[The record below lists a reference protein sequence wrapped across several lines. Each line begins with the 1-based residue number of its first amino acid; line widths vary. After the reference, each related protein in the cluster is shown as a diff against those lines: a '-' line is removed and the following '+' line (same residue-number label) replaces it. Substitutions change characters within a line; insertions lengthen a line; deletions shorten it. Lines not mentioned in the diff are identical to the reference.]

1 MSKRRIWMIGICS
14 SGSAGVVLYRVFGTK
29 TEVKKH
35 LVRLV
40 KEDRNNDLD
49 DWSFGDMSAEEVA
62 EDPITGALI
71 ASAIYSDYHIDYSAK
86 PEGAPEPLDP
96 LGRKMFEKKADAERF
111 NDYMQKWQIRDHNG
125 VIYQVPE
132 K

>member
-14 SGSAGVVLYRVFGTK
+14 SEINGVVLNRVFGTK
-29 TEVKKH
+29 AEVKRH

-40 KEDRNNDLD
+40 KEDRKRDQNA
-49 DWSFGDMSAEEVA
+49 WEHGVVA
-62 EDPITGALI
+62 FRDVEEDPITGVLYAY
-71 ASAIYSDYHIDYSAK
+71 ANYSYYHIDYSAK

-96 LGRKMFEKKADAERF
+96 LGRKQFKKTDAEQF

-125 VIYQVPE
+125 VIYQTSE
-132 K
+132 T